1 MYKAVKEKEKILRR
15 KSWLKKIATANLIV
29 SLVMLSTSGFASEE
43 LQLTTE
49 ETVQEEVVLEST
61 QEEAV
66 EVTQKCEEVKNTSQE
81 VAKAGYTGLLN
92 VGGNQWYYQV
102 NGATQ
107 WNYTGLTNYYG
118 TWYYVEKGVLNWKY
132 TGLTNYYGTWYYVEN
147 GRLNWN
153 YTGLTNY
160 YGTWYYVENGRLN
173 WNYTGLTNYYGTWYY
188 VEKGRLNWNYTSL
201 TNYYGTWYYVENG
214 RLNWNYTG
222 LTNYYGTW
230 YYVEK
235 GRLNWNYTGMTNYY
249 GTWYYVEKGRL
260 NWNYTG
266 TITYSG
272 IKYSVEKGVAKEQH
286 TWENYKWFEIK
297 NGYACGI
304 CYKDITENMDH
315 FDYHMSYH
323 THTFYLFPS
332 YYSCSD
338 CGKLLHRHTWYYNKP
353 RYYTNSDEIST
364 KGYWSCFGCGNQSSD
379 GKQALPILV
388 SDEGYEYGA
397 ISHWT
402 TPFNFEKD
410 SNDWIVEDESWEP
423 ADDRPYLRD
432 ISINGAISM
441 AVGDTYQY
449 TVGFTPANPVEEKI
463 VTWAS
468 SDPSA
473 VSIDKNGKATALKLG
488 TATITAD
495 CHGYKA
501 TSFIRVTKEN
511 IGHVKS
517 AVLCINGQSNPGGV
531 LKIKKGSYTVNVE
544 TDPKQAV
551 YEVYYKIEQDKSNG
565 MIADIVDSIS
575 QGLLSIFSWTNGPEY
590 TDSATKMSFW
600 KEGTVV
606 VKAEI
611 TDVNG
616 DKIELSQQVIIE

>member
-1 MYKAVKEKEKILRR
+1 MESSSDTSGGGVQVQDEKGEIDMYKAVKEDEKILRR

-61 QEEAV
+61 QEETV

-118 TWYYVEKGVLNWKY
+118 TWYYVEKGVLNW
-132 TGLTNYYGTWYYVEN
+132 
-147 GRLNWN
+147 N
-153 YTGLTNY
+153 YTC
-160 YGTWYYVENGRLN
+160 
-173 WNYTGLTNYYGTWYY
+173 LTNYYGTWYY
-188 VEKGRLNWNYTSL
+188 VEK
-201 TNYYGTWYYVENG
+201 G

-235 GRLNWNYTGMTNYY
+235 GRLNWNYTGLTNYY

>member
-1 MYKAVKEKEKILRR
+1 MESSSDTSGGGVQVQDEKGEIDMYKAVKEDEKILRR

-61 QEEAV
+61 QEETV

-160 YGTWYYVENGRLN
+160 YGTWYYVEKGRLN
-173 WNYTGLTNYYGTWYY
+173 WNYTGL
-188 VEKGRLNWNYTSL
+188 
-201 TNYYGTWYYVENG
+201 
-214 RLNWNYTG
+214 
-222 LTNYYGTW
+222 
-230 YYVEK
+230 
-235 GRLNWNYTGMTNYY
+235 TNYY

>member
-1 MYKAVKEKEKILRR
+1 MPGGGVQVQDGKGEIDMYKAVKEEEKILRR

-118 TWYYVEKGVLNWKY
+118 TWYYVEKG
-132 TGLTNYYGTWYYVEN
+132 
-147 GRLNWN
+147 RLNWN
-153 YTGLTNY
+153 YTGL
-160 YGTWYYVENGRLN
+160 
-173 WNYTGLTNYYGTWYY
+173 
-188 VEKGRLNWNYTSL
+188 
-201 TNYYGTWYYVENG
+201 
-214 RLNWNYTG
+214 
-222 LTNYYGTW
+222 
-230 YYVEK
+230 
-235 GRLNWNYTGMTNYY
+235 TNYY

-575 QGLLSIFSWTNGPEY
+575 QGLLSISSWTNGPEY

>member
-1 MYKAVKEKEKILRR
+1 MTVAMESSSDTSGGGVQVQDGKGEIDMYKAVKEEEKILRR

-49 ETVQEEVVLEST
+49 ETVQEEVVLENT

-153 YTGLTNY
+153 YTGL
-160 YGTWYYVENGRLN
+160 
-173 WNYTGLTNYYGTWYY
+173 
-188 VEKGRLNWNYTSL
+188 
-201 TNYYGTWYYVENG
+201 
-214 RLNWNYTG
+214 
-222 LTNYYGTW
+222 
-230 YYVEK
+230 
-235 GRLNWNYTGMTNYY
+235 TNYY

-575 QGLLSIFSWTNGPEY
+575 QGLLSISSWTNGPEY